1 MAEIKKRNL
10 VLTFSNLAGG
20 EEKIT
25 INSPKEN
32 LTSEAIATAMEAII
46 DAKAIGKD
54 QLVTNKVKAEYV
66 IQQVEAVEI
75 ED

>member
-32 LTSEAIATAMEAII
+32 LTSEAIATAMELLLMQ
-46 DAKAIGKD
+46 KP
-54 QLVTNKVKAEYV
+54 
-66 IQQVEAVEI
+66 
-75 ED
+75 